1 MDLDLSV
8 TLRLISWPW
17 RTLVQKLHGDS
28 HGPLAEQMVME
39 LCQSQASAINDVAS
53 MRARVEQDR
62 AAFWAAIAEVL
73 TGELLAPSGQPQR

>member
-1 MDLDLSV
+1 
-8 TLRLISWPW
+8 
-17 RTLVQKLHGDS
+17 
-28 HGPLAEQMVME
+28 MVME